1 MDVKIELE
9 FGPKWQI
16 SGVKIQSEKCVLFGA
31 LYLEALDMPLE
42 LFELLFL
49 PTVKCRIWAFFIY

>member
-1 MDVKIELE
+1 MDIKIELE

-16 SGVKIQSEKCVLFGA
+16 SRVKIESEKCVVFGA

-42 LFELLFL
+42 LFVG
-49 PTVKCRIWAFFIY
+49 TGSSNN

>member
-1 MDVKIELE
+1 MDIKIELE

-16 SGVKIQSEKCVLFGA
+16 SRVKIQSEKCVVFGA

-42 LFELLFL
+42 LF
-49 PTVKCRIWAFFIY
+49 VGIGSSNN